1 MKKIK
6 VKRGNRARE
15 LEREEEQVI
24 ERRIES
30 MESERIEKREWEGWI
45 RRRNKRKKKKVTSWR
60 LKKVTKRKGWKENE
74 VRRVRVERWKE
85 EF

>member
-1 MKKIK
+1 MKKRK
-6 VKRGNRARE
+6 VKRENRARE

-30 MESERIEKREWEGWI
+30 MESERIEKRECEGWI

-60 LKKVTKRKGWKENE
+60 LKKVTKRNGGKENE
-74 VRRVRVERWKE
+74 VRRARVERWKE